1 MTQQSLQANAHDAPR
16 VGVPLDTDEFVSY
29 AHVRYAAG
37 DEPGIIW
44 FDPRDGHEYLS
55 FDTDA
60 SIEALDVGERVRVNV
75 RLHAKRDRCGLVDPD
90 QEWIV
95 REEFAEHVVEEIDR
109 VGETEDLHRISYA
122 EAVETYDGVDAAR
135 AAAREIDTYAEAEYR
150 NAVAARVDSVE
161 GDR

>member
-1 MTQQSLQANAHDAPR
+1 MTQQSLQASAYQAPQ
-16 VGVPLDTDEFVSY
+16 VGVPLDTDEFVTY

-55 FDTDA
+55 FDTARTID
-60 SIEALDVGERVRVNV
+60 ALDVGERVRVNV

-95 REEFAEHVVEEIDR
+95 REEFAEHVVKEIDR
-109 VGETEDLHRISYA
+109 CGDTEELNRIRYA
-122 EAVETYDGVDAAR
+122 ESVETYDGVDAAR
-135 AAAREIDTYAEAEYR
+135 AAAREIDAYAEAEYR

-161 GDR
+161 ADR

>member
-1 MTQQSLQANAHDAPR
+1 MTQQSLHASAYEAPR
-16 VGVPLDTDEFVSY
+16 VGVPLDTDEFVTY

-55 FDTDA
+55 FDTERT
-60 SIEALDVGERVRVNV
+60 IEALDVGERVRVNV
-75 RLHAKRDRCGLVDPD
+75 RLHAKRDRCGLVDPG

-95 REEFAEHVVEEIDR
+95 IEEFAEHTVEEIER
-109 VGETEDLHRISYA
+109 FGETEELQRISYS
-122 EAVETYDGVDAAR
+122 ESVETYDGVDAAR
-135 AAAREIDTYAEAEYR
+135 AAAREIDAYAEAEYR

-161 GDR
+161 DNR